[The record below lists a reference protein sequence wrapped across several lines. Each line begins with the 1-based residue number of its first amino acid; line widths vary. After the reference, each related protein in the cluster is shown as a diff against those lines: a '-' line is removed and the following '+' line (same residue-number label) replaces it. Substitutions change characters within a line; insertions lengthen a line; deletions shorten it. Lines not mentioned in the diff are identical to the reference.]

1 MDYFERAKKFRA
13 KKKFGQNFL
22 VNGSV
27 VESIIENANISPEDT
42 ILEIGPGLGFV
53 TEQLA
58 ERAKKVITVEIDTDA
73 IKEIKK
79 LPFENIEIIEND
91 ILKTD
96 ITSLCEGQIKVVANI
111 PYYITSPIIVHLL
124 GELYDNEHA
133 TRNKV
138 TEIILMVQKEVAERI
153 VATNT
158 SPSKAY
164 GMLSVLCNFRT
175 KTSLIQ
181 IVKARSFFP
190 APKVDSALVK
200 FEVQHEPMYNCKDTK
215 MLYRVVKSCFGT
227 RRKNIKNAL
236 KNGGFAEDKIMTA
249 LSMANIDP
257 LSRGE
262 SLPIQGFCDLADA
275 FKEIL

>member
-1 MDYFERAKKFRA
+1 MDYFERAKKFRT

-27 VESIIENANISPEDT
+27 VESIIENAKIEPDYT

-58 ERAKKVITVEIDTDA
+58 PKAKKVITVEIDRDA

-96 ITSLCEGQIKVVANI
+96 ITSLCEGPIKVVANI

-164 GMLSVLCNFRT
+164 GMLSVLWNFRT

-181 IVKARSFFP
+181 IVKSRSFFP

-200 FEVQHEPMYNCKDTK
+200 FEVQHEPMYNCKDTRL
-215 MLYRVVKSCFGT
+215 LYRVVKSCFGT
-227 RRKNIKNAL
+227 RRKNIKITIGT
-236 KNGGFAEDKIMTA
+236 KTKIGGKRTK
-249 LSMANIDP
+249 
-257 LSRGE
+257 G
-262 SLPIQGFCDLADA
+262 
-275 FKEIL
+275 